1 MLFLA
6 LMKFDYFLFLTLV
19 EVYISLGVV
28 CNICCSFVLVTSS
41 ILDYLIVLIY
51 CALSSSFII
60 SSACLIVVAFVS
72 DIVVTNYCILQIYKK
87 SAYGK
92 CFEQIIYSLVWLKT
106 IQNLYNR
113 LAYLFIH
120 NGKERKIL
128 ARFRIKA
135 IKFQIPFFLVCNS
148 YPNNLLLS

>member
-1 MLFLA
+1 M
-6 LMKFDYFLFLTLV
+6 
-19 EVYISLGVV
+19 YISLGVV
-28 CNICCSFVLVTSS
+28 CNICYSFVLVTSS

-106 IQNLYNR
+106 IQNL
-113 LAYLFIH
+113 AHLFIH

-148 YPNNLLLS
+148 CPNNLLLS